1 MKIPTPKTVPLVTL
15 FVPPDRRGAEWSGK
29 WHLNTGNDY
38 VRSIGGPWESE
49 EAAIRAV
56 LATGR
61 YVLQTDAQ
69 TTQFVKTP

>member
-15 FVPPDRRGAEWSGK
+15 FVPPDRRAAEWAGK
-29 WHLNTGNDY
+29 WHLNTGNDF

-49 EAAIRAV
+49 GDAIRAV

-61 YVLQTDAQ
+61 YELQPDVP
-69 TTQFVKTP
+69 TTQFVKKP